1 MDYALKDRRV
11 LMYRCLQVY
20 IEMNQPVMAASL
32 CLELGNAL
40 KVKPHAEASQS
51 CLTQSCN
58 AWWSQVILWFS
69 TGDGQTRRS
78 YCALPEGCRAADT
91 NAHWSTAVHGRHGHV
106 QNPHPWVRPDALRQ
120 ALTSA
125 WWDSSSTGDFD
136 GALSVFTDMQ
146 LLCQEKGL
154 QLAGTNTPVGEE
166 PWRPGG
172 PNPQLGTINMHND
185 ANTSKENLFEMFLCQ
200 GWYDYQEVT
209 FLFPFN
215 VGLFF

>member
-106 QNPHPWVRPDALRQ
+106 QNPHPWVRPDAP
-120 ALTSA
+120 A
-125 WWDSSSTGDFD
+125 SSVNIC
-136 GALSVFTDMQ
+136 LM
-146 LLCQEKGL
+146 
-154 QLAGTNTPVGEE
+154 
-166 PWRPGG
+166 
-172 PNPQLGTINMHND
+172 
-185 ANTSKENLFEMFLCQ
+185 
-200 GWYDYQEVT
+200 
-209 FLFPFN
+209 
-215 VGLFF
+215 GLFFHRGLRWCVVSVYRHAAAVSGERTAVSRHQHTSGWGALTARRPKSPAGDNKHA